1 MYKQLIFSTVF
12 LLASF
17 SSQADEWTGQDK
29 SLHFIA
35 GAGVGIIGNAIDSPK
50 VGCISGFV
58 VGTLKEG
65 YDSLHPESHTVSMK
79 DMLVTAL
86 GACTIANVSGL
97 VFGPGWI
104 KYKINF

>member
-1 MYKQLIFSTVF
+1 MLKQIISITT
-12 LLASF
+12 LLVSF

-29 SLHFIA
+29 TLHFLA
-35 GAGVGIIGNAIDSPK
+35 GAGIGFVGNAFDSPK
-50 VGCISGFV
+50 VGCIGGFV

-65 YDSLHPESHTVSMK
+65 YDSMHQETHTVSMK

-86 GACTIANVSGL
+86 GACTVANVSGL